1 MGRRKIDIQPIT
13 EDRNRTVTFIK
24 RKAGLFKKAHELSV
38 LCQAEVSLIILGA
51 NNTFYEYSS
60 VAVDDLMK
68 YYNDDKTLRHVV
80 KHPSDFGN
88 FEQREFVTLNKNVR
102 RRNYAKNRIVPATA
116 ATDKDSTTAT
126 AVETK
131 NENDS
136 EARPLKRQRTEETD
150 KTSDTNVPVS
160 PNSVVSLPDIRS
172 LSQNAARPTLNVQQP
187 TLPHLSSLPSLTT
200 AAATD
205 TTETQPKN
213 TIADINNI
221 PQPVH
226 AHRRS
231 VTPPFLPKNIE
242 SSTGTTPTPSV
253 TESLPTLKMDTATH
267 QQQSQHHMY
276 QSALP
281 TAVNPSGYIHSHI
294 PVSSPVAQPVPVGYP
309 QRMIPYTHNQRYL
322 QPIPSGALPR
332 QNLGDPTMVN
342 AATVP
347 IVAPNDWYQAN
358 GTNAYTG
365 IGHGVPIYITAPGP
379 AYQGDY
385 SRLHAYPQSIQ
396 IATQPHIDTNIVAPV
411 KRYLP
416 PTPTSFE
423 RVVLP
428 SVRRSSSAAT
438 PTIHQTETTSIGTVQ
453 SPGAQLP
460 VTNEAERA

>member
-68 YYNDDKTLRHVV
+68 YYNDDKTLRHVI
-80 KHPSDFGN
+80 KHPSDFGD
-88 FEQREFVTLNKNVR
+88 FKQREFVTLNKNVR
-102 RRNYAKNRIVPATA
+102 RRNYAKNRIIP
-116 ATDKDSTTAT
+116 TAT
-126 AVETK
+126 SADKGTATETK

-136 EARPLKRQRTEETD
+136 DIRPLKRQRTEDTD
-150 KTSDTNVPVS
+150 KISDTNAPVS

-172 LSQNAARPTLNVQQP
+172 LSQNATRSTLNNQSP
-187 TLPHLSSLPSLTT
+187 SLPPLSGLPSLTT
-200 AAATD
+200 ATSD
-205 TTETQPKN
+205 SQQKSS
-213 TIADINNI
+213 IADINNI

-231 VTPPFLPKNIE
+231 ATPPFLPKNVE

-253 TESLPTLKMDTATH
+253 SESLPALKVDTVAHH
-267 QQQSQHHMY
+267 QQQVQQPMY
-276 QSALP
+276 QSTLP
-281 TAVNPSGYIHSHI
+281 TAVNHSGYIHSHI
-294 PVSSPVAQPVPVGYP
+294 PLSSPVAQPIPVGYP
-309 QRMIPYTHNQRYL
+309 QRVMPYTHGQRYL
-322 QPIPSGALPR
+322 QPMPNGALPR
-332 QNLGDPTMVN
+332 QNLGDPSMANSAAVPMV
-342 AATVP
+342 AS
-347 IVAPNDWYQAN
+347 NDWYQAN
-358 GTNAYTG
+358 GAGAYPG
-365 IGHGVPIYITAPGP
+365 IGPGVPIYITAPGP
-379 AYQGDY
+379 AYHGEY

-396 IATQPHIDTNIVAPV
+396 IATQPQIDTGVVAPV

-428 SVRRSSSAAT
+428 SVRRPSSAAT
-438 PTIHQTETTSIGTVQ
+438 ATVNQTETTSISNIHVSQ
-453 SPGAQLP
+453 SPKAQLP
-460 VTNEAERA
+460 VTSEAERA